1 MADRKPTTETDR
13 TRVLRHLRDLIAAL
27 DRRVLRIERIGEIA
41 IARDA
46 ATLREKA
53 LERIAKLE
61 AESGDE
67 SSQPLKL

>member
-13 TRVLRHLRDLIAAL
+13 TRVLGHLRDLIAAL

-53 LERIAKLE
+53 LERIAQLE

-67 SSQPLKL
+67 SSQPPKL